1 MSLVTEFKNTAA
13 ELGIN
18 KCDFYEENGQEYTIL
33 SFSEIG
39 EKTLIKTIPYNV
51 ALVFYS
57 NDNEVE
63 IFVRKKIESKNIVQ
77 VFNQVNNLNAEYRG
91 VAFYLED
98 TSVVIKSYVQTEG
111 NIEKLLKQMVSQV
124 DIAKEEFKKIK

>member
-1 MSLVTEFKNTAA
+1 MSLITEFKNTAT

-18 KCDFYEENGQEYTIL
+18 TEDFYEEKGNGYTIL

-39 EKTLIKTIPYNV
+39 EKKLMKTIPYNV

-57 NDNEVE
+57 NDNEIE
-63 IFVRKKIESKNIVQ
+63 IFVRKKINNKNMIQ

-91 VAFYLED
+91 IAFYLENE
-98 TSVVIKSYVQTEG
+98 SVVLKSYVQTEG
-111 NIEKLLKQMVSQV
+111 NIEKLLKQMVSCV
-124 DIAKEEFKKIK
+124 DVAKEEFVKVK

>member
-1 MSLVTEFKNTAA
+1 MIF
-13 ELGIN
+13 
-18 KCDFYEENGQEYTIL
+18 EENGQGYTIL

-39 EKTLIKTIPYNV
+39 KKTLIKTIPYNV

-57 NDNEVE
+57 NDNEVK
-63 IFVRKKIESKNIVQ
+63 IFVRKKIEPKNIGQ

-91 VAFYLED
+91 VTFYLED
-98 TSVVIKSYVQTEG
+98 KSVVIKSYVQTAS
-111 NIEKLLKQMVSQV
+111 NLEKLLKQIVSQL

>member
-1 MSLVTEFKNTAA
+1 MSLINEFKKTAT

-18 KCDFYEENGQEYTIL
+18 MDNFYEEKGNGYTIL

-39 EKTLIKTIPYNV
+39 EKKLMKTISYNV

-63 IFVRKKIESKNIVQ
+63 IFVRKKIEPKNIVQ

-91 VAFYLED
+91 VACYLED

-111 NIEKLLKQMVSQV
+111 NIEKLLKQMVCQV
-124 DIAKEEFKKIK
+124 DIAKEEFTKIK